1 MRIPRR
7 PLLPK
12 RTRTPLTKNRLKR
25 QERVEKERREVR
37 KRRLLSSDP
46 IFSIKMRMLRL
57 RRRE

>member
-25 QERVEKERREVR
+25 EERVEKERREAR

-46 IFSIKMRMLRL
+46 IFSIKMKTPKLK
-57 RRRE
+57 RRG